1 MGSCQSETDAPD
13 AANAS
18 ENNTPVRS
26 SKKVVHIAVGVV
38 VAVVILI
45 SVGIGV
51 VTAMDKGSASGDNLR
66 GDKGSASAV
75 EYDDFFSSIQSGI
88 GDAKSDVVSLKSK
101 ILNWD
106 AGQRLPDHQF
116 WDGYAALIRRGEK
129 EHDQRAS
136 EALSVLGKLQEQ
148 LDCSLVSGYDSL
160 VGSFNPV
167 THEYDLET
175 LRAFCLGP
183 LTTYESSCN
192 KVLNI

>member
-1 MGSCQSETDAPD
+1 MPLLFFALST
-13 AANAS
+13 N
-18 ENNTPVRS
+18 NNT
-26 SKKVVHIAVGVV
+26 SKAPENSKAPEKISQFFPTRNR
-38 VAVVILI
+38 IL
-45 SVGIGV
+45 
-51 VTAMDKGSASGDNLR
+51 ASTEITRRLKKQSQQLIVEMGTCHSKPDE
-66 GDKGSASAV
+66 V
-75 EYDDFFSSIQSGI
+75 EYDDFFSSIQSEI
-88 GDAKSDVVSLKSK
+88 GYAKSDVVSLSTE
-101 ILNWD
+101 IWD
-106 AGQRLPDHQF
+106 WDVSQMLPEHEF
-116 WDGYAALIRRGEK
+116 WNEYGALIYCGQK